1 VNNNKQ
7 LGGTKMAQLN
17 SKTTQGIMEVL
28 NDYGFTGNMAVTLEH
43 LFNELM
49 VMQRTSYLNAAPYER
64 TSERKDQANGFKP
77 KQLNTRMGSLNLRIP
92 QTRNTDFYPSC
103 VEKGLRSERALFCAI
118 AEMYIQGVSTR
129 KVTKVLDEL
138 CGCQVSS
145 TQVSRITAQLDEDVE
160 AWRTRPLGEFSQ
172 LMMDARYEKVRYA
185 GRVRDLAVIW
195 AIGIRPDGRREV
207 LGVTVS
213 LSEAEI
219 FWREFFKS
227 LTERGLYGVKYI
239 VSDDHQGLKSALKT
253 VFPNVAWQR
262 CQTHLARNAQD
273 HVKSKANKDTV
284 AQDIR
289 DIFQAS
295 SVDIAKD
302 KLTQFMKDWA
312 KSEPKLTSWAEDN
325 IPQGFTAF
333 EQPKKFRKHL
343 RTTNPIER
351 INQELK
357 RRSNVVRIFP
367 NEESCLRLMSALL
380 LEFHEDWLDG
390 RRVLPMI

>member
-1 VNNNKQ
+1 
-7 LGGTKMAQLN
+7 MAQLN
-17 SKTTQGIMEVL
+17 SKTTQGIMEAL
-28 NDYGFTGNMAVTLEH
+28 TEYGFTGNMALTLEH

-49 VMQRTSYLNAAPYER
+49 LMQRTAHLNAAPYER
-64 TSERKDQANGFKP
+64 TNERQDHANGFKP
-77 KQLNTRMGSLNLRIP
+77 KQLNTRMGQLNLRIP

-129 KVTKVLDEL
+129 KVTKILDEL

-145 TQVSRITAQLDEDVE
+145 TQVSRITAQLDEDVK
-160 AWRTRPLGEFSQ
+160 AWRHRPLGEFTY
-172 LMMDARYEKVRYA
+172 LMMDARYEKVRY
-185 GRVRDLAVIW
+185 GGSVRDLAVIW

-213 LSEAEI
+213 LSEAEL
-219 FWREFFKS
+219 FWRDFLKS
-227 LTERGLYGVKYI
+227 LSERGLHGVQYI
-239 VSDDHQGLKSALKT
+239 VSDDHLGLKAALKT

-273 HVKSKANKDTV
+273 HVKSKSNKDSI

-295 SVDIAKD
+295 SSDAAKH

-312 KSEPKLTSWAEDN
+312 SSEPKLVSWAEEN
-325 IPQGFTAF
+325 LSQGFTVF
-333 EQPKKFRKHL
+333 EHPKKFRKHL

-357 RRSNVVRIFP
+357 RRSSVVRIFP
-367 NEESCLRLMSALL
+367 NENACLRLMSALL
-380 LEFHEDWLDG
+380 LELHEDWCDG
-390 RRVLPMI
+390 RRVLPML

>member
-1 VNNNKQ
+1 
-7 LGGTKMAQLN
+7 MAQLN
-17 SKTTQGIMEVL
+17 NKATRGIMEVL
-28 NDYGFTGNMAVTLEH
+28 TEHGVSENMSLTLEH

-49 VMQRTSYLNAAPYER
+49 VMQRTTHLNALPYER
-64 TSERKDQANGFKP
+64 SDERVDQANGFKS
-77 KQLNTRMGSLNLRIP
+77 KQFNTRMGTLNLRVP
-92 QTRNTDFYPSC
+92 QTRHTDFYPSC
-103 VEKGLRSERALFCAI
+103 IEKGLRSERALFCGI

-129 KVTKVLDEL
+129 KVTKILEEL

-145 TQVSRITAQLDEDVE
+145 TQVSRITAQLDQEIE
-160 AWRTRPLGEFSQ
+160 AWRTRPLGEFTH
-172 LMMDARYEKVRYA
+172 LMVDARYEKVRYS
-185 GRVRDLAVIW
+185 GTVRDLAVIW

-227 LTERGLYGVKYI
+227 LTARGLHGVQYI
-239 VSDDHQGLKSALKT
+239 VSDDHDGLKKALKS

-273 HVKSKANKDTV
+273 HVKTNSNKDSI

-289 DIFQAS
+289 DTFLS
-295 SVDIAKD
+295 SSLHSAQTRLLQFIA
-302 KLTQFMKDWA
+302 DWS

-325 IPQGFTAF
+325 IPEGFAVF
-333 EQPKKFRKHL
+333 ECHKSHRKHL

-351 INQELK
+351 FNQELK
-357 RRSNVVRIFP
+357 RRSRVIRIFP
-367 NEESCLRLMSALL
+367 NEASCLRLMSALL
-380 LEFHEDWLDG
+380 LEFHEEWLDG
-390 RRVLPMI
+390 RRVLPML

>member
-1 VNNNKQ
+1 
-7 LGGTKMAQLN
+7 MAQLN

>member
-1 VNNNKQ
+1 
-7 LGGTKMAQLN
+7 MAQLN
-17 SKTTQGIMEVL
+17 TKTTQGIMEAL
-28 NDYGFTGNMAVTLEH
+28 SDYGFTGNMAVTLEH

-49 VMQRTSYLNAAPYER
+49 VMQRTAHLNAAPYER
-64 TSERKDQANGFKP
+64 TSERQDQANGFKP
-77 KQLNTRMGSLNLRIP
+77 KQLNTRMGQLNLRIP
-92 QTRNTDFYPSC
+92 QTRNTDFYPTC

-129 KVTKVLDEL
+129 KVTKILDEL

-145 TQVSRITAQLDEDVE
+145 TQVSRITAQLDEDVA
-160 AWRTRPLGEFSQ
+160 AWRHRPLGEFTH
-172 LMMDARYEKVRYA
+172 LMMDARYEKVRY
-185 GRVRDLAVIW
+185 GGIVRDLAVIW

-219 FWREFFKS
+219 FCREFLKS
-227 LTERGLYGVKYI
+227 LAERGLHGVQYI
-239 VSDDHQGLKSALKT
+239 VSDDHQGLKAALKT

-273 HVKSKANKDTV
+273 HVKSKSNKDPI

-295 SVDIAKD
+295 STETAKD
-302 KLTQFMKDWA
+302 RLTQFMKDWT
-312 KSEPKLTSWAEDN
+312 KSEPKLVSWAEDN
-325 IPQGFTAF
+325 IPQGFTVF
-333 EQPKKFRKHL
+333 EHPKSFRKHH

-357 RRSNVVRIFP
+357 RRSTVVRIFP
-367 NEESCLRLMSALL
+367 NEASCLRLMSALL
-380 LEFHEDWLDG
+380 LEVHEDWLDG
-390 RRVLPMI
+390 RRVLPMV

>member
-1 VNNNKQ
+1 MTQ
-7 LGGTKMAQLN
+7 LDN
-17 SKTTQGIMEVL
+17 KTTQGIMEVL

-43 LFNELM
+43 IFNELM

-129 KVTKVLDEL
+129 KVTKILDEL

-160 AWRTRPLGEFSQ
+160 AWRNRPLGEFNQ
-172 LMMDARYEKVRYA
+172 LMMDARYEKVRYG

-195 AIGIRPDGRREV
+195 AMGIRPDGRREV
-207 LGVTVS
+207 LGVCVS
-213 LSEAEI
+213 LSESEL
-219 FWREFFKS
+219 FWRDFLKS
-227 LTERGLYGVKYI
+227 LCERGLYGVKYI

-302 KLTQFMKDWA
+302 KLIQFMQDWA

-333 EQPKKFRKHL
+333 EYPKKFRKHL

-367 NEESCLRLMSALL
+367 NEESCLRLISALL

>member
-1 VNNNKQ
+1 
-7 LGGTKMAQLN
+7 MAQLN

-28 NDYGFTGNMAVTLEH
+28 NDYGFTGNMALTLEH

-333 EQPKKFRKHL
+333 EQPKKFRVSI
-343 RTTNPIER
+343 P
-351 INQELK
+351 
-357 RRSNVVRIFP
+357 
-367 NEESCLRLMSALL
+367 
-380 LEFHEDWLDG
+380 
-390 RRVLPMI
+390 

>member
-1 VNNNKQ
+1 
-7 LGGTKMAQLN
+7 MAQIN
-17 SKTTQGIMEVL
+17 SKTTHRIMEVL

-43 LFNELM
+43 LLNELM

-92 QTRNTDFYPSC
+92 QTRNSDFYPSC
-103 VEKGLRSERALFCAI
+103 VEKGLRSERAMFCAI

-129 KVTKVLDEL
+129 KVTKILDEL

-160 AWRTRPLGEFSQ
+160 GWRTRPLGEFSQ

-219 FWREFFKS
+219 FWREFLKS
-227 LTERGLYGVKYI
+227 LTERGLHGVQYI

-273 HVKSKANKDTV
+273 HIKSKANKDAV

-302 KLTQFMKDWA
+302 KLTQFMKDWV
-312 KSEPKLTSWAEDN
+312 KSEPNLVSWAEDN
-325 IPQGFTAF
+325 IPHGFTTF
-333 EQPKKFRKHL
+333 ELPKKFRKHL

-367 NEESCLRLMSALL
+367 NESACLRLMSALL